1 MVLKIFKAVWF
12 LSMLVTLANL
22 LYVYAGLPQTV
33 TLLQE
38 GPQGITVSR
47 EVFFYSAAAV
57 MALVNAMVYP
67 VSFVYRQDTDF
78 RTWFHGLT
86 ITLNFFFIIAMNFV
100 GLYNSGERFDYGR
113 LHFIVYGSI
122 ALFLLWALG
131 WPVYR
136 VIRRVTSKQ
145 PV

>member
-1 MVLKIFKAVWF
+1 MGVKIFKAVWF

-33 TLLQE
+33 TMLQE
-38 GPQGITVSR
+38 GPRATTISR
-47 EVFFYSAAAV
+47 EVFFYAAAGV
-57 MALVNAMVYP
+57 VALVNGMVYL
-67 VSFVYRQDTDF
+67 VAFVYRDDADF
-78 RTWFHGLT
+78 RAWFHGLI
-86 ITLNFFFIIAMNFV
+86 ITLNIFFVIAMNFV

-113 LHFIVYGSI
+113 IHFIVYGSI

-136 VIRRVTSKQ
+136 VIRRINSKQ